1 MTTQPLVERSEVGAV
16 LVLTLA
22 RPRAKNALSAELM
35 EELRIALQRAAQE
48 ESVRAVVITGQDGN
62 FCAGADISAF
72 ENFRTAPL
80 VGDRSSCG
88 QLFWDEL
95 SNFPKPVVAA
105 VEGYALGGG
114 CELAL
119 ACDIVVAAESA
130 TFGLPEVKLGVIPGA
145 GGTQNLI
152 RSVGKAAAMQMLLTG
167 AAISADEARRM
178 GLASTV
184 CAEGKALEAALAIG
198 HAISG
203 NSPTAVALAKNAA
216 LAALDTGLAQ
226 GLEHEKRNFHVAIL
240 SPDSYEGQQA
250 FLEKRRPAFSQT
262 GASS

>member
-1 MTTQPLVERSEVGAV
+1 MPTQSLVERSQVDAV
-16 LVLTLA
+16 LVLTLS
-22 RPRAKNALSAELM
+22 RPRAKNALNAELM
-35 EELRIALQRAAQE
+35 EDLRLALAQAAQQE
-48 ESVRAVVITGQDGN
+48 FVRAVVVTGQGGN

-72 ENFRTAPL
+72 DNFRTAPL

-95 SNFPKPVVAA
+95 SSFPKPVIAA

-130 TFGLPEVKLGVIPGA
+130 KFGLPEVKLGVIPGA

-167 AAISADEARRM
+167 APITADDARKM
-178 GLASTV
+178 GLASTL
-184 CAEGKALEAALAIG
+184 CAEDQALEVALKIG
-198 HAISG
+198 HTISE

-250 FLEKRRPAFSQT
+250 FLEKRQPDFSQT
-262 GASS
+262 GAST

>member
-1 MTTQPLVERSEVGAV
+1 MEDLRFA
-16 LVLTLA
+16 LA
-22 RPRAKNALSAELM
+22 
-35 EELRIALQRAAQE
+35 QAAQQ
-48 ESVRAVVITGQDGN
+48 ESVRVVVINGQGGN

-72 ENFRTAPL
+72 DSFRKAPL
-80 VGDRSSCG
+80 VGDRTSCG
-88 QLFWDEL
+88 QRFWEEL
-95 SNFPKPVVAA
+95 SSFPKPVVAA

-130 TFGLPEVKLGVIPGA
+130 KFGLPEVKLGVIPGA

-167 AAISADEARRM
+167 APVSADDARSM
-178 GLASTV
+178 GLVSTL
-184 CAEGKALEAALAIG
+184 CADGQSHQTALEIG
-198 HAISG
+198 QSISE

-216 LAALDTGLAQ
+216 LAALNTGLAQ
-226 GLEHEKRNFHVAIL
+226 GLEHEKRNFHVAML

-250 FLEKRRPAFSQT
+250 FLEKRRPSFSQI
-262 GASS
+262 GAQS